1 MMAAYF
7 LIFYLAIV
15 FDPNDPDVNNQQ
27 LRVE

>member
-7 LIFYLAIV
+7 LIFYLATV
-15 FDPNDPDVNNQQ
+15 FDPNDPDVHKRQ